1 MATGEGHQGGR
12 QLLTR
17 GGLRATIQRATNKS
31 GSIHNFARW
40 IAFGNAGI
48 IPTNNRREM
57 SKYLKYHHLLANITT
72 FANVALSSQA
82 MKGLVS
88 EGHSFTPDAVAV
100 LIPDFIQHIIRF
112 GLYRVDRKRQAR
124 PLMYEVPILIPE
136 DALEVANV
144 VVGAG

>member
-1 MATGEGHQGGR
+1 
-12 QLLTR
+12 
-17 GGLRATIQRATNKS
+17 
-31 GSIHNFARW
+31 
-40 IAFGNAGI
+40 
-48 IPTNNRREM
+48 M

-112 GLYRVDRKRQAR
+112 GLYRVDRKRQAK